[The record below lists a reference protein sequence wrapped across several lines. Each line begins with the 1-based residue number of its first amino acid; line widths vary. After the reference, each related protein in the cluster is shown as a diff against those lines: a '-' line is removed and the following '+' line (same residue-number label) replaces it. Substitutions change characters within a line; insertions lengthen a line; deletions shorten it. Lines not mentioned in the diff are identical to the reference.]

1 MDEEKHS
8 FKKNH
13 LNQILE
19 QIPVVMGIR
28 KISDYVQFFINLDM
42 GDSVSLVSFVN
53 NEKMVLKHKLQ
64 NKEIKKESILEGLKI
79 LEELTSE
86 IQTNGEKLVLEKY
99 SNVKNN
105 KL

>member
-1 MDEEKHS
+1 
-8 FKKNH
+8 
-13 LNQILE
+13 
-19 QIPVVMGIR
+19 MGIR

-64 NKEIKKESILEGLKI
+64 NKEIKKEPILEGLKI